1 MDSKKGFSL
10 VELLV
15 VMAVIASLLS
25 MLMPALSKARLQ
37 AKILVVNAELCDIG
51 TALEAYSICNN
62 NKFPPT
68 RADCN
73 PSLRIYAYSLP
84 QELVKGNYLPGGSVG
99 RIQFAKI
106 EDKFNPGCTYKYI
119 SPGLSYD
126 YTGSP
131 FYQTLYVPTGYP
143 AIMSGKP
150 LPSYNNKGNS
160 PPSPVNWVLFSI
172 GPKYPQEELKSAAF
186 PLSKGFPVCR
196 EFWFDSKAG
205 KGILTRIKMLNHSDH
220 IGTFGLGR

>member
-15 VMAVIASLLS
+15 VIAIITSLLS
-25 MLMPALSKARLQ
+25 MLMPALSRARLQ

-68 RADCN
+68 RADCDQ
-73 PSLRIYAYSLP
+73 SSRIYSYSLP
-84 QELVKGNYLPGGSVG
+84 QELVKGNYLPGGNVG
-99 RIQFAKI
+99 RIRFAKI
-106 EDKFNPGCTYKYI
+106 EDKFNLGYTYKYI

-143 AIMSGKP
+143 ASMSGKP
-150 LPSYNNKGNS
+150 LPYNNKGNS
-160 PPSPVNWVLFSI
+160 PPSPVNWVLFSV
-172 GPKYPQEELKSAAF
+172 GPKYPQEKLKSGAF
-186 PLSKGFPVCR
+186 PIKDGFPVCR
-196 EFWFDSKAG
+196 AFWFNPKTGSGA
-205 KGILTRIKMLNHSDH
+205 LARIKMLNHSDH
-220 IGTFGLGR
+220 IGTFGIGR

>member
-15 VMAVIASLLS
+15 VIAIIASLLS
-25 MLMPALSKARLQ
+25 MLMPSLSRARLQ
-37 AKILVVNAELCDIG
+37 AKILTVNVELHDIG
-51 TALEAYSICNN
+51 TALEAYSVCNN

-73 PSLRIYAYSLP
+73 PSTRIYSYSLP

-99 RIQFAKI
+99 KIRFAKI
-106 EDKFNPGCTYKYI
+106 EDKFNPGYTYKYI
-119 SPGLSYD
+119 SPGPMYD
-126 YTGSP
+126 YKGAPGSN
-131 FYQTLYVPTGYP
+131 QSLWVPLGFP
-143 AIMSGKP
+143 ANMSGKP
-150 LPSYNNKGNS
+150 IEYDNTPKKGI
-160 PPSPVNWVLFSI
+160 SPVSWTIFSV
-172 GPKYPQEELKSAAF
+172 GPDYPVKELADRTF

-205 KGILTRIKMLNHSDH
+205 KGILARIKMLNHSDH
-220 IGTFGLGR
+220 VGTFGIGR